1 MLPAPETG
9 AQANLVSSS
18 SPNYEQSGKPAADIR
33 LQKHV
38 IDHRPDLVLLSYGLN
53 DARGGT
59 TIPHFVDSL
68 RSLITRLRESP
79 SPPLVLLMGPYHMT
93 AEGFAGHG
101 DTWAH
106 ADLSTFHEF
115 NDATAALAAEEDCLF
130 ADVLNANGG
139 TDWMVHFDGVHA
151 NDVGHAIAAQEVFRT
166 LAQNCSCIAAATQ
179 EAEKTSP
186 RWRDESVLVA

>member
-1 MLPAPETG
+1 
-9 AQANLVSSS
+9 
-18 SPNYEQSGKPAADIR
+18 
-33 LQKHV
+33 
-38 IDHRPDLVLLSYGLN
+38 
-53 DARGGT
+53 
-59 TIPHFVDSL
+59 
-68 RSLITRLRESP
+68 
-79 SPPLVLLMGPYHMT
+79 MGPYHMT

-106 ADLSTFHEF
+106 ADLSTFHEY

-166 LAQNCSCIAAATQ
+166 LAQSCSCIAAATQ